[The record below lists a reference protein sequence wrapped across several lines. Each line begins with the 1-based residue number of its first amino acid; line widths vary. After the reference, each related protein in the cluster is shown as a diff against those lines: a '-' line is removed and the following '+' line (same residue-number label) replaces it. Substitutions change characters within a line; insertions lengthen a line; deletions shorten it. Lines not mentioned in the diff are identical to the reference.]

1 MDSSPPSPAPTL
13 ASSADATL
21 QVRLQVLQP
30 LRMQLEFELRGFTAL
45 LGASGEGK
53 STALKALAGL
63 LPCHGEP
70 FGTLPPQQRPVGYLP
85 QGYALFPHMNAWQN
99 VAYALGGS
107 MRRQKAQAL
116 ELLRAVG
123 LGEHA
128 ERRPSQLSGGQQQR
142 VALARALAR
151 RPRLLLLDE
160 PTSALDAGTRED
172 VLSELVA
179 RMHQLGIPALAATH
193 DVQVAAMAD
202 RVVLLAGHRVVQQGS
217 AREVFA
223 RPANLRAAALL
234 GVRNRF
240 GATLHA
246 AAGHDGLVL
255 LDWDDGELR
264 LKAAAPAGLRAGQP
278 VDWAVGAEAL
288 RLAGSRKAAAAD
300 AATQRLAARV
310 EHVSTQSGRALIGAR
325 RGKALLWF
333 EATWDEVEQHGVR
346 PGSAVELHMRPQD
359 VLVWPRS

>member
-1 MDSSPPSPAPTL
+1 MHSSPSSHAP

-21 QVRLQVLQP
+21 QVRLEVLQP
-30 LRMQLEFELRGFTAL
+30 LHMQLEFQLCGFTAL

-63 LPCHGEP
+63 LPSRGEP

-99 VAYALGGS
+99 VAYALGGG
-107 MRRQKAQAL
+107 MRRQQAQAL

-123 LGEHA
+123 LGAHA

-172 VLSELVA
+172 VLGELVA

-240 GATLHA
+240 GASLH
-246 AAGHDGLVL
+246 GPSGRDGLVL
-255 LDWDDGELR
+255 LDWDEGELR
-264 LKAAAPAGLRAGQP
+264 LQATAPAGLRAGQA

-288 RLAGSRKAAAAD
+288 RLTGATANPSAAA
-300 AATQRLAARV
+300 QRLAARV
-310 EHVSTQSGRALIGAR
+310 EHVGAQAGRALVGAR
-325 RGKALLWF
+325 RGNALLWF
-333 EATWDEVEQHGVR
+333 EATWAEVEQHGVR
-346 PGSAVELHMRPQD
+346 PGAGVELELRAED
-359 VLVWPRS
+359 VLVWPRP